1 MTVGHL
7 NTFFAQVAGNL
18 KSQILKS
25 SNSRRL
31 PGGGMLKFRIDRYI
45 TRPRVSVA
53 RCLKEKMKIDDAK
66 QPDLTAVTGLHEDEY
81 RLISLK
87 NLNTLL

>member
-31 PGGGMLKFRIDRYI
+31 PGGGGDVE
-45 TRPRVSVA
+45 VS
-53 RCLKEKMKIDDAK
+53 
-66 QPDLTAVTGLHEDEY
+66 
-81 RLISLK
+81 
-87 NLNTLL
+87 N

>member
-7 NTFFAQVAGNL
+7 NTFFAQVVGNL

-31 PGGGMLKFRIDRYI
+31 PGEGMLKFRIDRYI
-45 TRPRVSVA
+45 MRITFNWAIILMYS
-53 RCLKEKMKIDDAK
+53 M
-66 QPDLTAVTGLHEDEY
+66 
-81 RLISLK
+81 
-87 NLNTLL
+87 

>member
-45 TRPRVSVA
+45 RVRV
-53 RCLKEKMKIDDAK
+53 R
-66 QPDLTAVTGLHEDEY
+66 GLGLELE
-81 RLISLK
+81 L
-87 NLNTLL
+87 

>member
-31 PGGGMLKFRIDRYI
+31 PGEGMLKFRIDRYI
-45 TRPRVSVA
+45 KGNRGRLYSKGAFTDNRCGFFGVTVNAFGCWRLSVF
-53 RCLKEKMKIDDAK
+53 
-66 QPDLTAVTGLHEDEY
+66 T
-81 RLISLK
+81 
-87 NLNTLL
+87 

>member
-31 PGGGMLKFRIDRYI
+31 PGEGMLKFPIDRYI
-45 TRPRVSVA
+45 TTRKQASV
-53 RCLKEKMKIDDAK
+53 LILLLVDA
-66 QPDLTAVTGLHEDEY
+66 
-81 RLISLK
+81 
-87 NLNTLL
+87 

>member
-7 NTFFAQVAGNL
+7 KTVFAQVAGNL

-31 PGGGMLKFRIDRYI
+31 PGEGMLKFRIDRYI
-45 TRPRVSVA
+45 RFDSSCAPEISSKTAQFSSLGRVKNA
-53 RCLKEKMKIDDAK
+53 EKN
-66 QPDLTAVTGLHEDEY
+66 P
-81 RLISLK
+81 
-87 NLNTLL
+87 

>member
-31 PGGGMLKFRIDRYI
+31 PGEGMLKFRIDRYVNVKSGLCVWYGL
-45 TRPRVSVA
+45 RNN
-53 RCLKEKMKIDDAK
+53 CLDAIKMYY
-66 QPDLTAVTGLHEDEY
+66 TAILN
-81 RLISLK
+81 S
-87 NLNTLL
+87 NLM